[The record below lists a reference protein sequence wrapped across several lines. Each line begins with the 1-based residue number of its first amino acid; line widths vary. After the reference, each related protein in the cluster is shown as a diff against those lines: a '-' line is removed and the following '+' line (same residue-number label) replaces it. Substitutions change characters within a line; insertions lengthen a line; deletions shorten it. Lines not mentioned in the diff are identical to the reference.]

1 MKKILENQGCEE
13 EFEEEFFIN
22 GVKVEAEDEDGT
34 DTDGSADHVHAG

>member
-22 GVKVEAEDEDGT
+22 GVKIEAAEDEDDGDGT
-34 DTDGSADHVHAG
+34 NPA